1 MTPEAWMHLINY
13 SIIVL
18 LCAIAY
24 ATSLIIYRVVKLI
37 RRWSDR
43 EFEFMNS
50 VYFKLKE
57 KKASADVSGEI
68 RG

>member
-57 KKASADVSGEI
+57 KKASADVSSDI
-68 RG
+68 